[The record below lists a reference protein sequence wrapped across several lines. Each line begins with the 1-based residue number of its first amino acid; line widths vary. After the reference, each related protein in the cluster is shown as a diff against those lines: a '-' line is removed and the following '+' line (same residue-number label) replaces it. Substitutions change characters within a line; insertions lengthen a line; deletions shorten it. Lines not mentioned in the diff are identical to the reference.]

1 MIPIDTGYRL
11 LADAIILQAV
21 ESYRRAVR
29 RLRKH
34 SNNLEALR
42 TKRTIEDFFLSD
54 WFNTLCDLDGKQ
66 LILDLKQQVVEVS

>member
-1 MIPIDTGYRL
+1 MKPIDNGYRF

-21 ESYRRAVR
+21 EDYRRAVR
-29 RLRKH
+29 KLRKH

-54 WFNTLCDLDGKQ
+54 WFNTLCDLDGRQ
-66 LILDLKQQVVEVS
+66 LLFDMKQQVVGVS